1 MATMQSL
8 EQLLSKLEAKYGVGG
23 ENTQWLRDQIAA
35 GAKKKTTQEMYIT
48 GMIQRNT
55 GNKQQ

>member
-1 MATMQSL
+1 MQSL

>member
-1 MATMQSL
+1 MQSL

-35 GAKKKTTQEMYIT
+35 GAKKKTAQEMYIT
-48 GMIQRNT
+48 GMLKRNVDT
-55 GNKQQ
+55 EQK